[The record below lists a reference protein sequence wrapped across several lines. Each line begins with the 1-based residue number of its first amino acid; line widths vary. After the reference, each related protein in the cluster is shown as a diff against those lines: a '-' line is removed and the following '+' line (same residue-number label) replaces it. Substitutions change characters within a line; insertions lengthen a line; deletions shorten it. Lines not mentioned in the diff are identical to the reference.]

1 MNNEININGMGK
13 IKFEK
18 LKDSN
23 KKLKGIP
30 IKNSKYLRTI
40 SYMELGKLLDN
51 EYITSLLKKRNKIR
65 IFETMPINLISKYR
79 YDVFIKYYYVQEYIT
94 QENYELAKKIY
105 LNHIK
110 SFNNFIEPDGK
121 KKGPQSFI
129 ENFNS
134 LIENIKCVGMN
145 KTIIP
150 ITPNGEIIDG
160 AHRLA
165 IALYLNLAVQF
176 AIFDLLDV
184 NYNKNFFIN
193 RGFNIEYVKI
203 IDEKVVKNIKWIEK
217 IIQRYLLF
225 YLV

>member
-1 MNNEININGMGK
+1 MYNQIDIKGMGK
-13 IKFEK
+13 IRFEK

-51 EYITSLLKKRNKIR
+51 EYIISLLKKRNKIR

-79 YDVFIKYYYVQEYIT
+79 YDVFIKYYYVQAYIT

-134 LIENIKCVGMN
+134 LIENIKCVGIN

-150 ITPNGEIIDG
+150 ITTNGEIIDG

-176 AIFDLLDV
+176 AIFDLLDA

-217 IIQRYLLF
+217 IIQKYLLF

>member
-1 MNNEININGMGK
+1 MYNQIDIEGMGK

-51 EYITSLLKKRNKIR
+51 EYIISLLKKRNKIR

-79 YDVFIKYYYVQEYIT
+79 YDVFIKYYYVQAYIT

-121 KKGPQSFI
+121 KKGTQSFI

-134 LIENIKCVGMN
+134 LIENIKCVGIN

-176 AIFDLLDV
+176 AIFDLLDA

-203 IDEKVVKNIKWIEK
+203 IDEKVVKNIK
-217 IIQRYLLF
+217 
-225 YLV
+225 

>member
-1 MNNEININGMGK
+1 MYNQIDIKGMGK
-13 IKFEK
+13 IRFEK

-40 SYMELGKLLDN
+40 PYMELEKLLDN
-51 EYITSLLKKRNKIR
+51 EYIISLLKKRNKIR

-79 YDVFIKYYYVQEYIT
+79 YDVFIKYYYVQAYIT

-134 LIENIKCVGMN
+134 LIENIKCVGIN

-176 AIFDLLDV
+176 AIFDLLDA

-203 IDEKVVKNIKWIEK
+203 IDEKVVKNIK
-217 IIQRYLLF
+217 
-225 YLV
+225 

>member
-1 MNNEININGMGK
+1 MYNQIDIEGMGK
-13 IKFEK
+13 IRFEK
-18 LKDSN
+18 LKDIN

-79 YDVFIKYYYVQEYIT
+79 YDVFIKYYYVQAYIT
-94 QENYELAKKIY
+94 QENYELAKKIN

-121 KKGPQSFI
+121 KEGPQSFI

-134 LIENIKCVGMN
+134 LIENIKCVGIN

-176 AIFDLLDV
+176 AIFDLLDA

-217 IIQRYLLF
+217 IIQKYLLF

>member
-1 MNNEININGMGK
+1 MYNQIDIEGMGK
-13 IKFEK
+13 IRFEK

-51 EYITSLLKKRNKIR
+51 EYIISLLKKRNKIR

-79 YDVFIKYYYVQEYIT
+79 YDVFIKYYYVQAYIT

-134 LIENIKCVGMN
+134 LIENIKCVGIN

-176 AIFDLLDV
+176 AIFDLLDA

-217 IIQRYLLF
+217 IIQKYLLF

>member
-1 MNNEININGMGK
+1 MYNQIDIEGMGK
-13 IKFEK
+13 IRFEK
-18 LKDSN
+18 LKDIN

-79 YDVFIKYYYVQEYIT
+79 YDVFIKYYYVQAYIT
-94 QENYELAKKIY
+94 QKNYELAKKIY

-134 LIENIKCVGMN
+134 LIENIKCVGIN

-176 AIFDLLDV
+176 AIFDLLDA

-203 IDEKVVKNIKWIEK
+203 IDEKVVKNIK
-217 IIQRYLLF
+217 
-225 YLV
+225 

>member
-1 MNNEININGMGK
+1 MYKQIDIEGMGK
-13 IKFEK
+13 IRFEK
-18 LKDSN
+18 LKDIN

-79 YDVFIKYYYVQEYIT
+79 YDVFIKYYYVQAYIT

-121 KKGPQSFI
+121 KEGPQSFI

-134 LIENIKCVGMN
+134 LIENIKCVGIN

-176 AIFDLLDV
+176 AIFDLLDA

-203 IDEKVVKNIKWIEK
+203 IDEKVVKNIK
-217 IIQRYLLF
+217 
-225 YLV
+225 

>member
-1 MNNEININGMGK
+1 MYNQIDIEGMGK

-51 EYITSLLKKRNKIR
+51 EYIISLLKKRNKIR

-79 YDVFIKYYYVQEYIT
+79 YDVFIKYYYVQAYIT

-134 LIENIKCVGMN
+134 LIENIKCVGIN

-176 AIFDLLDV
+176 AIFDLLDA

-217 IIQRYLLF
+217 IIQKYLLF

>member
-1 MNNEININGMGK
+1 MYNQIDIKGMGK
-13 IKFEK
+13 IRFEK

-40 SYMELGKLLDN
+40 PYMELEKLLDN
-51 EYITSLLKKRNKIR
+51 EYIISLLKKRNKIR

-79 YDVFIKYYYVQEYIT
+79 YDVFIKYYYVQAYIT

-121 KKGPQSFI
+121 KEGPQSFI

-134 LIENIKCVGMN
+134 LIENIKCVGIN

-176 AIFDLLDV
+176 AIFDLLDA

-217 IIQRYLLF
+217 IIQKYLLS

>member
-1 MNNEININGMGK
+1 MYNQIDIEGMGK
-13 IKFEK
+13 IRLEK

-79 YDVFIKYYYVQEYIT
+79 YDVFIKYYYVQAYIT

-121 KKGPQSFI
+121 KEGPQSFI

-134 LIENIKCVGMN
+134 LIENIKCVGIN

-165 IALYLNLAVQF
+165 IALYLDLAVQF
-176 AIFDLLDV
+176 AIFDLLDA

-217 IIQRYLLF
+217 IIQKYLLF

>member
-1 MNNEININGMGK
+1 MYNQIDIEGMGK

-40 SYMELGKLLDN
+40 SYMELRKLLDN
-51 EYITSLLKKRNKIR
+51 EYIISLLKKRNKIR

-79 YDVFIKYYYVQEYIT
+79 YDVFIKYYYVQAYIT

-134 LIENIKCVGMN
+134 LIENIKCVGVN

-176 AIFDLLDV
+176 AIFDLLDA

-203 IDEKVVKNIKWIEK
+203 IDEKVVKNIK
-217 IIQRYLLF
+217 
-225 YLV
+225 